1 MDYEM
6 KLILTLG
13 FLVPFL
19 YAQSQNLTHSLH
31 IGNKYTNEQLTN
43 AVNNANWCGY
53 IHEFENYKIVF
64 DDGAEVL
71 LKSQKQALNDGIN
84 LKGNCIQSVKVAS
97 KHVYS
102 IAKNGII
109 VIRAER
115 DLKKANSFKQ

>member
-1 MDYEM
+1 M
-6 KLILTLG
+6 KILLSSLFLLLFFKGNSQQNYSSIILG
-13 FLVPFL
+13 NQ
-19 YAQSQNLTHSLH
+19 YS
-31 IGNKYTNEQLTN
+31 IEQIIK